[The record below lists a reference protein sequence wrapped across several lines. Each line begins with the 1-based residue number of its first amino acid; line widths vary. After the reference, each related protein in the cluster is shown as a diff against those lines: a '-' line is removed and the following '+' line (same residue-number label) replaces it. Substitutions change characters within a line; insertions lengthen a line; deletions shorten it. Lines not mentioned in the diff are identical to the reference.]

1 MMGWALAILFIA
13 AIVLL
18 ILSFYKSKQSSTRLE
33 QQIDHLTFS
42 LMEEVYQLQ
51 QQIKSLEIDAEI
63 TAKEAGNE
71 TIPYEKRLLLRELI
85 DLHRRGY
92 SYESIAEENQMSID
106 EAESLLAP
114 FIKQKE
120 ERGKVDNDS

>member
-1 MMGWALAILFIA
+1 MGWALAILFIA

-18 ILSFYKSKQSSTRLE
+18 ILSFYKSGQSSSRLE
-33 QQIDHLTFS
+33 QQIDQLTFS

-63 TAKEAGNE
+63 TAKEAGIE
-71 TIPYEKRLLLRELI
+71 TVSYEKRLLLREMI

-92 SYESIAEENQMSID
+92 SYESIALEKQLSTD
-106 EAESLLAP
+106 EAESLLASY
-114 FIKQKE
+114 IKPKE
-120 ERGKVDNDS
+120 ERGKVENDV

>member
-18 ILSFYKSKQSSTRLE
+18 ILSFYKSGQSSSRLE
-33 QQIDHLTFS
+33 QQIDQLTFS

-71 TIPYEKRLLLRELI
+71 AIPYEKRLLLRELI

-92 SYESIAEENQMSID
+92 SYESIAMEKQMSTD
-106 EAESLLAP
+106 EAERLLASY
-114 FIKQKE
+114 IKQKE
-120 ERGKVDNDS
+120 ERGKVENDV